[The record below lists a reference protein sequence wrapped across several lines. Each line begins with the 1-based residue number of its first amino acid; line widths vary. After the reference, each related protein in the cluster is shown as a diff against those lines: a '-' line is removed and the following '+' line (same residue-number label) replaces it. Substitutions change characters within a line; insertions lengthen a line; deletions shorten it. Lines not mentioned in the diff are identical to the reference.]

1 MQEKL
6 LKQSLIPNR
15 TIFLLMIK
23 ITKTTGLILFQ
34 QKFQELVLKVVSQV
48 DKEVQ
53 ARISLARTSNN
64 SNHHKQL
71 QYKEGPM
78 CLCPR

>member
-1 MQEKL
+1 
-6 LKQSLIPNR
+6 
-15 TIFLLMIK
+15 MIK

-48 DKEVQ
+48 DKEVRV
-53 ARISLARTSNN
+53 RISLARTSNN
-64 SNHHKQL
+64 SNHHKQP
-71 QYKEGPM
+71 QYKEVPM

>member
-6 LKQSLIPNR
+6 LKQLLIPSR
-15 TIFLLMIK
+15 TISSLMIK
-23 ITKTTGLILFQ
+23 IIKTTGLILFQ
-34 QKFQELVLKVVSQV
+34 QKSLVQVPKVDSQV
-48 DKEVQ
+48 DPEVQ

-64 SNHHKQL
+64 KCNSHRP
-71 QYKEGPM
+71 QYKEVPM